1 MSTTR
6 NLLAGQFEFAQYPT
20 SEYPDGRAKTKAL
33 HRRLPCLMQKRQML
47 LSWGLRSA
55 DLGDFLSHL
64 AQLRRLVGQ
73 QYTGMRESTGEG
85 NVTCGEKVN
94 QLVDD
99 KFFFQLAIISL
110 SSSKT
115 EIVENIIF

>member
-1 MSTTR
+1 
-6 NLLAGQFEFAQYPT
+6 
-20 SEYPDGRAKTKAL
+20 
-33 HRRLPCLMQKRQML
+33 ML

-110 SSSKT
+110 SPSKT
-115 EIVENIIF
+115 KIVENIIV